1 MKKIIIISLLAL
13 TAVGCKEKKQ
23 SIKNSSPSE
32 IVGAI
37 GFFENENG
45 VEVKSTRD
53 KKILYWCYDLERL
66 LKIELLGKASDV
78 SIDVIT
84 VDNVTKN
91 IITDGVIDGSF
102 SIAPMQDN
110 GLLTGGRIVVKSG
123 SKVIYELVISYEGC
137 I

>member
-1 MKKIIIISLLAL
+1 MKKIIILSFL
-13 TAVGCKEKKQ
+13 TLSIIGCKEKQDSK
-23 SIKNSSPSE
+23 KNTINE
-32 IVGAI
+32 ITGAI

-66 LKIELLGKASDV
+66 LKIDLLGKASDV

-84 VDNVTKN
+84 VDNKTKN
-91 IITDGVIDGSF
+91 IMENAEIDGSY
-102 SIAPMQDN
+102 SITPMQYN
-110 GLLTGGRIVVKSG
+110 SLLTGGKIVVKSG

-137 I
+137 L